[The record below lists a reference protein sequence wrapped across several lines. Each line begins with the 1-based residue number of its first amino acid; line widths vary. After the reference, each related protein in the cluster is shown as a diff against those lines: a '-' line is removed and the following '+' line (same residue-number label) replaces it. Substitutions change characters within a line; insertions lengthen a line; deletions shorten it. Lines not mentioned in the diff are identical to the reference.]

1 MKRFNLRF
9 ILLVAVL
16 SLMALGTAGKVN
28 FQLVPRQNVVAG
40 TNFRITLRLTLENE
54 DMNNIGMPKAPELSG
69 CRLLSGPDATTS
81 QVSESII
88 NGHRSSMAVIDL
100 VCTYRAQNQGKVKI
114 PSVTIN
120 VGGKAY
126 HTGEGSF
133 EILPPDASAPQQG
146 QAQGSQHSSGSQAAQ
161 LPQSS
166 AKDFFVRVIFSKSS
180 VYEQEGIIATTKM
193 YVPNDRKFGISAI
206 EASKTPVYEGFLSDE
221 LERDQR
227 TQIENYNGRNYL
239 TIELSRVLLFPQKSG
254 QLKVTSGVY
263 TLHIQEQV
271 GVIRMYGFGTP
282 RFEEYSY
289 TTPLATGTLNVRA
302 LPEPRP
308 ADFCGAVGS
317 YEVSASLSPELLRTN
332 ESANYRL
339 RFVGTGNVKYL
350 TIPTVTFPA
359 TFDKY
364 TPKTDVHT
372 VIQGQTYAGS
382 YTVDYPLVPQE
393 VGKYDIPSQTFS
405 YFDLGKGKYVQ
416 LSVAEI
422 PVDVA
427 RGSGVATNVE
437 QKSVDARM
445 DDILHIH
452 YLPASTSAITRPI
465 FGQGWYWVLWVLV
478 LAALISSV
486 FVYRRHL
493 KLAADVTG
501 RRNARANRVATRR
514 FKAAAAC
521 MKAHK
526 DEQFYE
532 ELASALK
539 GYIGDK
545 LGIAQS
551 QLISSTIAEK
561 LEAYG
566 ASEQTAAEVLEV
578 LDECEMARFTPNR
591 SDSAMADIYNRASAA
606 IKSIEDVKTKKS

>member
-1 MKRFNLRF
+1 M
-9 ILLVAVL
+9 LLLAML
-16 SLMALGTAGKVN
+16 ACMAFCTYAKVN
-28 FQLVPRQNVVAG
+28 FQLVPRQNVVSG

-54 DMNNIGMPKAPELSG
+54 DMNNIAMPKAPELAG

-81 QVSESII
+81 QVSETII
-88 NGHRSSMAVIDL
+88 NGRRSSMAVIDL
-100 VCTYRAQNQGKVKI
+100 VCTYRAQKQGKVKI

-126 HTGEGSF
+126 HSGESSF
-133 EILPPDASAPQQG
+133 EVLPPDASAPRQG
-146 QAQGSQHSSGSQAAQ
+146 GHSSQGYDGSQAQSQQ
-161 LPQSS
+161 LPKSS

-193 YVPNDRKFGISAI
+193 YVPNDRKFGINAI

-239 TIELSRVLLFPQKSG
+239 TIELSRVLLFPQKAG
-254 QLKVTSGVY
+254 RLKVTSGVY

-271 GVIRMYGFGTP
+271 GIIRMYGFATP
-282 RFEEYSY
+282 RFEEYTY
-289 TTPLATGTLNVRA
+289 TTPLATGTLNVKA

-317 YEVSASLSPELLRTN
+317 YEVSASLTPDLLRTN

-350 TIPTVTFPA
+350 TIPNVTFPA

-364 TPKTDVHT
+364 TPKADVHT

-393 VGKYDIPSQTFS
+393 VGKYDISPQTFS
-405 YFDLGKGKYVQ
+405 YYDLAKGRYVQ
-416 LSVAEI
+416 LSIAGI

-437 QKSVDARM
+437 QKEVDVRM

-452 YLPASTSAITRPI
+452 ALPAATEAISTPVFSR
-465 FGQGWYWVLWVLV
+465 GWYWTLWILVLV
-478 LAALISSV
+478 GFISSV
-486 FVYRRHL
+486 FIYRRHL
-493 KLAADVTG
+493 KLEADVTG
-501 RRNARANRVATRR
+501 RRNARANRVATKR
-514 FKAAAAC
+514 FKAAASC

-526 DEQFYE
+526 DEQFYQ
-532 ELASALK
+532 ELATALK

-545 LGIAQS
+545 LGIAPS
-551 QLISSTIAEK
+551 QLISSTVAEK
-561 LEAYG
+561 LEIYG
-566 ASEQTAAEVLEV
+566 ASEETAKEVLEV
-578 LDECEMARFTPNR
+578 LDECEMARFTPDHNDTAM
-591 SDSAMADIYNRASAA
+591 SDLYNRASAA
-606 IKSIEDVKTKKS
+606 VKSIEAVKTK

>member
-1 MKRFNLRF
+1 
-9 ILLVAVL
+9 
-16 SLMALGTAGKVN
+16 MAATAFAKVS

-54 DMNNIGMPKAPELSG
+54 DMNNIGMPKAPELTG

-88 NGHRSSMAVIDL
+88 NGRRSSMAVIDL
-100 VCTYRAQNQGKVKI
+100 VCTYRAQNKGKVKI

-126 HTGEGSF
+126 HTGESSF
-133 EILPPDASAPQQG
+133 EILPPDPNAPQG
-146 QAQGSQHSSGSQAAQ
+146 NGGSAYPGAPTQQQQ
-161 LPQSS
+161 LPSSS
-166 AKDFFVRVIFSKSS
+166 AKDFFVRVIFAKSS
-180 VYEQEGIIATTKM
+180 VYEQEGVIATTKM

-254 QLKVTSGVY
+254 ALKVTSGVY
-263 TLHIQEQV
+263 TLHIQEQT
-271 GVIRMYGFGTP
+271 GYIRMHGFATP
-282 RFEEYSY
+282 RIEEYSY
-289 TTPLATGTLNVRA
+289 TTPLAAGTINVKA

-317 YEVSASLSPELLRTN
+317 YEVSAALTPELLRTN

-339 RFVGTGNVKYL
+339 RFTGTGNVKYL
-350 TIPTVTFPA
+350 TIPQVTFPA

-364 TPKTDVHT
+364 TPKADVHT

-393 VGKYDIPSQTFS
+393 VGKYDIPAQTFS

-416 LSVAEI
+416 LNVASI

-427 RGSGVATNVE
+427 RGSGVVSTVE
-437 QKSVDARM
+437 QKQVDVHM

-452 YLPASTSAITRPI
+452 YLPAKTGTVAAPI
-465 FGQGWYWVLWVLV
+465 FGSVWYWMLWGIVLL
-478 LAALISSV
+478 ALISAV
-486 FVYRRHL
+486 FIYRHHL
-493 KLAADVTG
+493 KLASDVAG
-501 RRNARANRVATRR
+501 RRNARANRVANRR

-526 DEQFYE
+526 DQEFYQ
-532 ELASALK
+532 ELATALK
-539 GYIGDK
+539 GYLGDK
-545 LGIAQS
+545 LGIAPS
-551 QLISSTIAEK
+551 QLISATISEK
-561 LEAYG
+561 LGAYG
-566 ASEQTAAEVLEV
+566 ASDETVAEVLDV

-591 SDSAMADIYNRASAA
+591 GETAMTDLYNRASAA
-606 IKSIEDVKTKKS
+606 IKAIEDVKK